1 MERRDL
7 PAVTFEP
14 LSQADLATEHLML
27 GLRLREGVALAGL
40 AGAEAEIERYERLG
54 LLEVDA
60 HAQRLR
66 VTEQGRYLV
75 DGIVTDL
82 LLAIE

>member
-1 MERRDL
+1 
-7 PAVTFEP
+7 
-14 LSQADLATEHLML
+14 ML

-40 AGAEAEIERYERLG
+40 AGAEVEIERYERLG

-60 HAQRLR
+60 YAQRLR

-82 LLAIE
+82 LLAME